1 MWKNRITALMG
12 ATMLATSG
20 VSAAAIAA
28 EGSQSQ
34 VLDEIVVTAQRREES
49 LQEVPISITS
59 LSGKALEESGY
70 QSVTDLQYMVPGL
83 QYDPT
88 QGAAFQIRGV
98 GSESFDFSNEKSV
111 SIVVDDVVMDGQ
123 RDNGMTGLDDI
134 KRVDVLMG
142 PQGTL
147 FGKNATSG
155 VIAITTNDP
164 ELGRFSGKVS
174 ASYGENND
182 KIDSARVNVPL
193 GDKAAL
199 RLSTFY
205 QGQDGHGEYKV
216 LHQSLG
222 SFEDYGTRAK
232 LLVQPTDTLEILAA
246 GDYAHHWDSTIR
258 TAVSGA
264 PATVTAHEIAL
275 GVTPGPENVDS
286 ADGSKGQI
294 TTDEYGGSVRVK
306 ADIGSDTLTA
316 ITALRYTTYN
326 NDTPADLLPG
336 NIYAYI
342 PYNQGRLDTTKFS
355 EEIRWAS
362 PTGQFLEYL
371 GGVFFN
377 VLTADQTQLQL
388 YTAGQPLVNAAGQKL
403 TSFYSTTS
411 PYGSGNEARFK
422 SRNRTAAAFGQVK
435 LNLTDKASIAF
446 GGRFSDD
453 RNSQGLTFPTA
464 DVDAITGVKTTVIGT
479 SKVPYLTHGSVS
491 GQDFSYRI
499 SPQYKFND
507 DVMVYATY
515 STGYKPGG
523 VAFVGSLYDP
533 YKAETVK
540 SYEVG
545 VKSELF
551 DRRLRVNFD
560 LFQEDFTDF
569 QASILTNVPG
579 AVVQQVVIGNAGGL
593 TSKGA
598 ELNVAWR
605 ATDALTLNG
614 SVTYTDAAFT
624 DYVYNT
630 TTDYTGTKLTNS
642 PRWMT
647 TVSANYD
654 QPIAEDMTFHGTVSY
669 SYRSTMFTV
678 VGEPAYSR
686 TPGYGLVNLRAGVSL
701 DDDALQLGVYAKNL
715 FNTYFSTGWQMYGSL
730 GLLHYTSL
738 DAYRTVGVFAQY
750 SF

>member
-1 MWKNRITALMG
+1 MWKNRITVLMG
-12 ATMLATSG
+12 ATMLATG
-20 VSAAAIAA
+20 GASAAALESDAPQA
-28 EGSQSQ
+28 LEE
-34 VLDEIVVTAQRREES
+34 VVVTAQRRAES
-49 LQEVPISITS
+49 VQDVPISITS
-59 LSGKALEESGY
+59 LSGKAIEESGY

-123 RDNGMTGLDDI
+123 RDNGLTGLDDI

-164 ELGRFSGKVS
+164 ELGRFSGKVA

-193 GDKAAL
+193 GDQAAL
-199 RLSTFY
+199 RMSAFY
-205 QGQDGHGEYKV
+205 QGQDGHGEYTV
-216 LHQSLG
+216 LHKTLG

-232 LLVQPTDTLEILAA
+232 LLIQPTDTIEILAS
-246 GDYAHHWDSTIR
+246 GDYAHHWDTTVR

-264 PATVTAHEIAL
+264 PAKVTAAEISL
-275 GVTPGPENVDS
+275 GVTPGTENVDS
-286 ADGSKGQI
+286 ADGSEGGI
-294 TTDEYGGSVRVK
+294 RTDEYGGSLRVK

-316 ITALRYTTYN
+316 ITALRYTTYD
-326 NDTPADLLPG
+326 NDTPADLVPG

-355 EEIRWAS
+355 QEVRWAS

-371 GGVFFN
+371 GGAYFN

-388 YTAGQPLVNAAGQKL
+388 YTAGQPLVNASGQPL
-403 TSFYSTTS
+403 TTFYSTTS

-422 SRNRTAAAFGQVK
+422 ARNRTAAAFGQIK

-453 RNSQGLTFPTA
+453 HNGQGLTFPTA
-464 DVDAITGVKTTVIGT
+464 DITPIVGYKATVIGT
-479 SKVPYLTHGSVS
+479 SKVPYQTYGSVS
-491 GQDFSYRI
+491 GQNFSYRI
-499 SPQYKFND
+499 SPQYKITD
-507 DVMVYATY
+507 DVMVYGTY

-533 YKAETVK
+533 YKAETVQ

-545 VKSELF
+545 VKSELL
-551 DRRLRVNFD
+551 DRRVRVNFD
-560 LFQEDFTDF
+560 LFEEKFTDF
-569 QASILTNVPG
+569 QASILTTVPG
-579 AVVQQVVIGNAGGL
+579 AVVSQVVIGNAGGL

-598 ELNVAWR
+598 ELNLAWR

-624 DYVYNT
+624 DYVYNV

-647 TVSANYD
+647 TLSAAYD
-654 QPIAEDMTFHGTVSY
+654 QPIANDVTFHGTVSY

-678 VGEPAYSR
+678 VGEPEYSR
-686 TPGYGLVNLRAGVSL
+686 TPGYGLVNLRAGIST
-701 DDDALQLGVYAKNL
+701 DGDALQLGVYAKNL
-715 FNTYFSTGWQMYGSL
+715 FNTYFSTGWQQYGAL

-738 DAYRTVGVFAQY
+738 DAYRTVGVYAQY